1 MRTYISSGIR
11 KRQEKYLKTL
21 GAADVE
27 FIDSEQSVIVVVE
40 FRRSLRL
47 TLSTVD
53 KISEIIGVKEL
64 DIGFDNAGTKDK
76 TISMSYS
83 YNIEQEAHNE
93 DT

>member
-1 MRTYISSGIR
+1 MRTYIGSGIR
-11 KRQEKYLKTL
+11 KSQEKYLKTL
-21 GAADVE
+21 GAVDVE

-64 DIGFDNAGTKDK
+64 DIGIDNAGTKDK

-83 YNIEQEAHNE
+83 YNIEQEAHYE